1 MIPPGFEQQIAQDP
15 QLRAQ
20 LEAELARRQGGAG
33 GGDMTERRA
42 SALEGGGEHTFGLK
56 GQSELMEAVIPILS
70 ELQEAFHGQPT
81 LMKAF
86 AGLVQA
92 LQKVEKEGSV

>member
-1 MIPPGFEQQIAQDP
+1 MMHAEQVAQDP

-42 SALEGGGEHTFGLK
+42 SALDGGHTYGLQA
-56 GQSELMEAVIPILS
+56 QSEKMQAIVPVLS
-70 ELQEAFHGQPT
+70 ELEEAFHGQPT
-81 LMKAF
+81 LMAAF
-86 AGLVQA
+86 ASLVKA
-92 LQKVEKEGSV
+92 LQKVEKDGGF